1 MWIPK
6 TNEELNADKVKR
18 EKNARKSGVIFTVAI
33 LVIEVLFQKF
43 IGTKRQLWNDTLF
56 GPTLS
61 WTEIWNSFNFFFV
74 LTVFAG
80 IAIYLSARKSR
91 NTSSLICNSCGKIKR
106 YDKITDCD
114 CGGHFVYLEDMKWVE
129 DKDSDSDINNENSTS
144 D

>member
-18 EKNARKSGVIFTVAI
+18 EKDARKSGVTVTITFLIFV
-33 LVIEVLFQKF
+33 VFVLKF
-43 IGTKRQLWNDTLF
+43 IGTKRHPWNDTFF

-61 WTEIWNSFNFFFV
+61 WAEIWNSFYFYLSMTLIF
-74 LTVFAG
+74 G
-80 IAIYLSARKSR
+80 IATYIYSRKGRS
-91 NTSSLICNSCGKIKR
+91 TSSLICNSCGKIKR

-129 DKDSDSDINNENSTS
+129 DKDSDSDINNKNSTS